1 MHTKTFFLHIVHV
14 RNKQS
19 NMEKKFETPVV
30 RSSMRRIYKFSEE
43 MAQNFHVYFV
53 FACYIFQNLKET
65 SSQWTGAG
73 PQRV

>member
-43 MAQNFHVYFV
+43 MAQNFMFILYSLVIYSK
-53 FACYIFQNLKET
+53 I
-65 SSQWTGAG
+65 
-73 PQRV
+73 